1 MTLIGMTIVG
11 ICLDEE
17 AKAWSASQRIIV
29 FACLCPECL
38 EAKLMCLNNN
48 ISLKLRQTFSL
59 RFYG

>member
-29 FACLCPECL
+29 FACLRPECL
-38 EAKLMCLNNN
+38 EAKLMCLNN